1 MEERIL
7 SYLGFLGGEYLYWNI
22 AGTVLIYIIL
32 GFKGAP
38 IFLWT
43 LVTAIVLVG
52 FDAPIW
58 LFGLF
63 VGVGLF
69 ANVTFLRRLL
79 ISSVIMK
86 MIRKVVPPIS
96 ETERV
101 ALEAGVVWAE
111 GELFSGHPDV
121 HKLMNEPYPELT
133 EEEQAFLDGPVEE
146 LCAATNDWKIWKE
159 KEIPE
164 PIWEIIRREK
174 FFGLCIPKKY
184 GGLEFSPMAHSEVIM
199 KIVSRSVPVCITVMV
214 PNSLGPAELL
224 MHYGTEEQKNRW
236 LPKLASGEEIPCFGL
251 TEPQA
256 GSDAGSITSS
266 GVLFKDEK
274 GVIKIRLNWNKRW
287 ITLAALS
294 TVIGLAFRLKDPDNL
309 LGQGEDLGITCGLVP
324 SHSKGVVLGR
334 RHDPM
339 GVPFYNC
346 PTQGHDVVLVAE
358 DVVIGGLKNA
368 GKGWKM
374 LMDSLAAGR
383 GISLPAQ
390 SAGGAK
396 AITRGVSAHASIRKQ
411 FGVAIGRF
419 EGIEESLA
427 RIGGW
432 TYLIEA
438 MRKYTCGALNKDI
451 KPPVVTAMTKY
462 NATELGRALVND
474 AMDILAGAGI
484 SRGPRNIISG
494 HYMSAPIAV
503 TVEGANILTRTLM
516 IFGQGALRAHPYAF
530 QVIKAIEENE
540 LKSFD
545 KAFWGHTGHIVQN
558 FFRSLV
564 LSLSRGYLADS
575 GLGGPVGRYF
585 QKIAWAS
592 ASFAIIT
599 DIAMGALG
607 GSLKKK
613 EKIAGRFADIMSW
626 LYMITATLRH
636 WKAQGK
642 QKEDLPLVH
651 YICRNGF
658 REIERAFDGVYS
670 NLRIPGLSWFLAR
683 VVRSWSAVNTFL
695 SSGVSDEL
703 SSQVANIM
711 LTDSAQR
718 DRLTQGIFIPKDKN
732 EDGIGRLEN
741 AFKIIKAS
749 EGVERKV
756 KQAIRAKKLPKVKK
770 LVHVAEEAL
779 TKGIINQRECDDLK
793 LSAQVRWEAIQV
805 DSFAL
810 QDFVSSVVE
819 STKEPLPPRPES

>member
-1 MEERIL
+1 MWEQI
-7 SYLGFLGGEYLYWNI
+7 SGFLYGEYFYWNI
-22 AGTVLIYIIL
+22 AGTVLIYVLL
-32 GFKGAP
+32 GFRGVP
-38 IFLWT
+38 VFVWT
-43 LVTAIVLVG
+43 LFTAIVLVG
-52 FDAPIW
+52 FEAPLW

-63 VGVGLF
+63 IGVGLF
-69 ANVTFLRRLL
+69 ANVTFLRRFL

-86 MIRKVVPPIS
+86 IVRKVLPPIS

-111 GELFSGHPDV
+111 GELFSGHPNV
-121 HKLMNEPYPELT
+121 NKLMNEPYPKLT
-133 EEEQAFLDGPVEE
+133 EEEQAFLDGPVEK
-146 LCAATNDWKIWKE
+146 LCQATNDWQIWKE

-164 PIWEIIRREK
+164 DIWKIIRREK
-174 FFGLCIPKKY
+174 FFGLGIPKKY
-184 GGLEFSPMAHSEVIM
+184 GGLEFSPLAHSEVIM
-199 KIVSRSVPVCITVMV
+199 KIVSRSAPVCITVMV

-266 GVLFKDEK
+266 GVLFKDSD

-309 LGQGEDLGITCGLVP
+309 LGKGEDLGITCGLIP
-324 SHSKGVVLGR
+324 ANSKGVVLGR

-346 PTQGHDVVLVAE
+346 PTQGHDVVLNAE
-358 DVVIGGLKNA
+358 DVIIGGLSNA

-396 AITRGVSAHASIRKQ
+396 IITRGVSAHASIRKQ

-419 EGIEESLA
+419 EGVQEALA
-427 RIGGW
+427 RVGGW

-438 MRKYTCGALNKDI
+438 MRRYTCGALNQGI
-451 KPPVVTAMTKY
+451 KPPVVTAITKY
-462 NATELGRALVND
+462 NATELSRALVND
-474 AMDILAGAGI
+474 AMDVLGGAGI
-484 SRGPRNIISG
+484 SRGPRNIISD

-530 QVIKAIEENE
+530 QVIKSVERDD

-545 KAFWGHTGHIVQN
+545 KAFWGHMGHIVQN
-558 FFRSLV
+558 FFRAVV
-564 LSLSRGYLADS
+564 LSFSRGYLANS
-575 GLGGPVGRYF
+575 GLGGPVRRYF

-592 ASFAIIT
+592 ASFAIMA
-599 DIAMGALG
+599 DVAMGSLG
-607 GSLKKK
+607 GGLKKK
-613 EKIAGRFADIMSW
+613 EKITGRFADIMSW

-651 YICRNGF
+651 YVCRNGF
-658 REIERAFDGVYS
+658 REIERAFDGIYS
-670 NLRIPGLSWFLAR
+670 NIRIPGLSWFFAK
-683 VVRSWSAVNTFL
+683 VIRSWSAVNTFL

-703 SSQVANIM
+703 SSQVADIM
-711 LTDSAQR
+711 LTDSEQR
-718 DRLTQGIFIPKDKN
+718 DRLTQGVFIPKDKN
-732 EDGIGRLEN
+732 EDGMGRLEN
-741 AFKIIKAS
+741 AFKIVKAS
-749 EGVERKV
+749 EGAERKV

-770 LVHVAEEAL
+770 LVDVADEAL
-779 TKGIINQRECDDLK
+779 TKGIINQEECDHLK

-810 QDFVSSVVE
+810 KDFVSNVVE
-819 STKEPLPPRPES
+819 TTKEPQQPQPENQ